1 MSKAVK
7 EIFNLTREKE
17 MNATIDLLRGDGCND
32 TAKGYLLGL
41 RDAYNDILTILLR
54 DYIKDK
60 KKASH

>member
-7 EIFNLTREKE
+7 EIFNLTRQKE

-41 RDAYNDILTILLR
+41 RDAYKDILNILLR
-54 DYIKDK
+54 DYIKERRE
-60 KKASH
+60 